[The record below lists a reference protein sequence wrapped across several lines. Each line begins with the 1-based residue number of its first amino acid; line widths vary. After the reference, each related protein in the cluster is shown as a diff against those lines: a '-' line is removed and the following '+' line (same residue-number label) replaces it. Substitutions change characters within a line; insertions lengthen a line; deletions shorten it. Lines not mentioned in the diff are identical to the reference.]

1 MPDFPKMDRR
11 VFILS
16 AAALLAG
23 CRPRSSGTTVGS
35 KNFTEQLILGELLA
49 QYLEP
54 VAARGVDR
62 RFYLAGSY
70 ICHQALLAG
79 RIDMYVEYTGTA
91 LAAILKEKPLADHA
105 RVYELVKREYGE
117 RFGLEVMQPLGFDN
131 SFAMVIRGDA
141 ARRMGITRLSQ
152 LASFA
157 PQMRLGVGFEFLE
170 RPDGYQGLAARYGL
184 KFAESPRVMD
194 LGLLYRA
201 LESHQVDIVAGS
213 NTDGLIAA
221 LGLVVLEDDLHYFP
235 PYDAVPI
242 VRRDCLYRSPGIA
255 GALQRLGGRIN
266 ADDMRHMNYAVD
278 GEKRDAAAVVNQFLL
293 DKNLLAPATANNAS
307 VGL

>member
-1 MPDFPKMDRR
+1 MPDFSTVDRR
-11 VFILS
+11 AFILMG
-16 AAALLAG
+16 AALLAG
-23 CRPRSSGTTVGS
+23 CRPRSSGTTIGS

-79 RIDMYVEYTGTA
+79 RIDLYVEYTGTA
-91 LAAILKEKPLADHA
+91 LTAILKEMPLSDHA
-105 RVYELVKREYGE
+105 QVYELVKGEYAR
-117 RFGLEVMQPLGFDN
+117 RFGLEVMPSLGFDN
-131 SFAMVIRGDA
+131 SFAMVIRGDD
-141 ARRMGITRLSQ
+141 ARRMGISRLSQ
-152 LASFA
+152 LARFA

-170 RPDGYQGLAARYGL
+170 RPDGYQGLAQKYGL
-184 KFAESPRVMD
+184 RFAESPRVMD

-221 LGLVVLEDDLHYFP
+221 LGLVVLEDDQHYFP

-242 VRRDCLYRSPGIA
+242 VRRDCLQRSPGIG
-255 GALQRLGGRIN
+255 GALERLSGKIS
-266 ADDMRHMNYAVD
+266 AEDMRRMNYAVD
-278 GEKRDAAAVVNQFLL
+278 GEKKDAAAVVREFLMQ
-293 DKNLLAPATANNAS
+293 KELLTAVAAK
-307 VGL
+307 GQ